1 MKLSGGQKQR
11 LAIARAILRDPR
23 ILILDEATSALDSES
38 EALIQEALER
48 LMRGRTTFVVA
59 HRLSTIMRAD
69 RIVVLDKGEIA
80 EMGTHIELLENNGIY
95 ARLYI
100 EQFKS
105 QAEIFRDDKF
115 RTLFD

>member
-1 MKLSGGQKQR
+1 
-11 LAIARAILRDPR
+11 
-23 ILILDEATSALDSES
+23 
-38 EALIQEALER
+38 
-48 LMRGRTTFVVA
+48 
-59 HRLSTIMRAD
+59 
-69 RIVVLDKGEIA
+69 
-80 EMGTHIELLENNGIY
+80 MGTHIELLENNGIY